1 MKSLFTKER
10 PKTNEQRLYDWEQRK
25 NQRSKQK
32 PDDEFLYMLIAALA
46 IVGVIVSVLGIMHY
60 MSSNIQVTYPI
71 LP

>member
-10 PKTNEQRLYDWEQRK
+10 PKTNEQRLYDWKQRK
-25 NQRSKQK
+25 NQQSKRE
-32 PDDEFLYMLIAALA
+32 PDDEFLYKLIAALA

-60 MSSNIQVTYPI
+60 MSSNLQVTYPI